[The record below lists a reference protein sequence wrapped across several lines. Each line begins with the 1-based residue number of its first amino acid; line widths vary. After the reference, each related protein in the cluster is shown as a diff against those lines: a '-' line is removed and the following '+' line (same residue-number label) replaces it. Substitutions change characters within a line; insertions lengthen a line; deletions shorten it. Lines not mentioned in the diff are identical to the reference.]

1 MSQINVIKKAI
12 PNSLTVFRCASS
24 IILPLIIIFGGDIGA
39 VLAPP
44 LLILAA
50 LSDYFDGYF
59 ARKYKVISNF
69 GKILDPIADKLLV
82 IGILFALASDH
93 MLSYHLSFIPALIII
108 LREIFIS
115 GLRENMAQYKFSII
129 VSILAK
135 WKTTIQLFA
144 CGSFLV
150 WRSDPFFFQIQI
162 IGWISQ
168 ILLWV
173 AAIITIVTGIEYIL
187 KTVLFLKEQDK

>member
-1 MSQINVIKKAI
+1 
-12 PNSLTVFRCASS
+12 
-24 IILPLIIIFGGDIGA
+24 
-39 VLAPP
+39 
-44 LLILAA
+44 
-50 LSDYFDGYF
+50 
-59 ARKYKVISNF
+59 
-69 GKILDPIADKLLV
+69 
-82 IGILFALASDH
+82 

-162 IGWISQ
+162 IGLDFANIAMGSSNNN
-168 ILLWV
+168 
-173 AAIITIVTGIEYIL
+173 YCNRY
-187 KTVLFLKEQDK
+187 

>member
-1 MSQINVIKKAI
+1 
-12 PNSLTVFRCASS
+12 
-24 IILPLIIIFGGDIGA
+24 
-39 VLAPP
+39 
-44 LLILAA
+44 LILAA
-50 LSDYFDGYF
+50 LSDYFDGYY

-82 IGILFALASDH
+82 IGILFALALDH
-93 MLSYHLSFIPALIII
+93 MLSYHLAFIPALIII

-135 WKTTIQLFA
+135 WKTTVQLFA

-150 WRSDPFFFQIQI
+150 WRSDPFIFQIQI

-173 AAIITIVTGIEYIL
+173 AAIFTIITGIEYIL
-187 KTVLFLKEQDK
+187 KTVSFFKEQDK